1 MVFENKGERKKI
13 ESSAKREDKKI
24 VRRKKRK
31 TGVEVVLLKE
41 NEAEEIKPTKQND
54 WILIV

>member
-1 MVFENKGERKKI
+1 MASENKGERKKI
-13 ESSAKREDKKI
+13 ESFAKREDKKI

-31 TGVEVVLLKE
+31 VGVGVVPLKE